1 MNKYTLK
8 YQDQFGITHTSKY
21 PNIKQYDFWKNI
33 RIAQGYILLIE
44 TDTEFNLVKDEP
56 NKQES
61 IIL

>member
-1 MNKYTLK
+1 MNEYTLK
-8 YQDQFGITHTSKY
+8 YKDEFGILHTSQY
-21 PNIKQYDFWKNI
+21 PDKEHFDFWKNI

>member
-1 MNKYTLK
+1 MNEYTLK
-8 YQDQFGITHTSKY
+8 YKDEFGILHTSQY
-21 PNIKQYDFWKNI
+21 PDKGHFDFWKNI

-56 NKQES
+56 NQQES